1 MSEPDT
7 LPTGVHP
14 EAAQLPWY
22 ANNTLKQAEQELV
35 FEHLKTCDICR
46 RELDELTHLRAQLTA
61 LYEAEAKPSPRTAQS
76 ILQKIAQEA
85 SSQKQI
91 RSSRQNWLDRFDSWV
106 RTLLTPRLAPTLAM
120 LALVAQSGLLIWATI
135 PPTPSEQITS
145 RSVGSS
151 SVRFSVVFHE
161 QATEEEIRSLL
172 NTVRGRVIDGPTVK
186 GAYVLEVLAAD
197 QETHQKKLE
206 MLRRSQPNVI
216 QSVEP
221 AEH

>member
-14 EAAQLPWY
+14 EAALLPWY
-22 ANNTLKQAEQELV
+22 ANNTLKQAERELV
-35 FEHLKTCDICR
+35 FEHLKTCNICR
-46 RELDELTHLRAQLTA
+46 LELDELTHLRAQLTA

-91 RSSRQNWLDRFDSWV
+91 RSSRQNWLDRFDSCV
-106 RTLLTPRLAPTLAM
+106 RTLLTPRLAPTFAM
-120 LALVAQSGLLIWATI
+120 LALVAQSSLLIWATM

-145 RSVGSS
+145 RSLGSP
-151 SVRFSVVFHE
+151 SVKFSVVFHE

-172 NTVRGRVIDGPTVK
+172 NTVRGRVIDGP
-186 GAYVLEVLAAD
+186 
-197 QETHQKKLE
+197 
-206 MLRRSQPNVI
+206 
-216 QSVEP
+216 
-221 AEH
+221 